1 MVELSPNQQA
11 FCEYYAKSGNG
22 AESVR
27 LAGYKT
33 KNADK
38 MAYQLLEN
46 TRVCEYLKELT
57 QPATD
62 KRIADA
68 VERQRFLTSMMRG
81 EIVEGEKEEIKNA
94 DRIKSCVE
102 LGKLQG
108 DYIERH
114 QIESKSEIVL
124 RISRE

>member
-1 MVELSPNQQA
+1 MELTPKQQR

-33 KNADK
+33 KNSDAI
-38 MAYQLLEN
+38 AHQLLGK
-46 TRVCEYLKELT
+46 TTVCEYLKTLT
-57 QPATD
+57 QPETD
-62 KRIADA
+62 RRIADA
-68 VERQRFLTSMMRG
+68 VERQQFLTSMMRG
-81 EIVEGEKEEIKNA
+81 EIIDSDDYVKNA
-94 DRIKSCVE
+94 DRVKACVE

-114 QIESKSEIVL
+114 QVESVVMPSVIEL
-124 RISRE
+124 ISG